1 VKYMPR
7 DLTEEDLR
15 LLEAR
20 RSLLAARAEAILANR
35 RLRQC
40 EKQLAECREALR
52 GAEILGL
59 EELAVARMRI
69 AELED
74 VTDTIFASRR
84 WRLWNALRYPAR

>member
-1 VKYMPR
+1 MKYMPR

-35 RLRQC
+35 RLSQC